1 MAFAP
6 KYDTAWTAIIKP
18 GIIAAGYRP
27 FRVDQQEHA
36 DKVDDLIM
44 AEIRRS
50 KFLVADFSGQRGGV
64 YFEAG
69 FAHGLGRPVIWMCC
83 DEEKDKLHFDTRQYN
98 HILYLDSA
106 DAQAKLRNRII
117 AMLGE
122 GAYKAEE

>member
-6 KYDTAWTAIIKP
+6 QYDTAWLAIIKP

-27 FRVDQQEHA
+27 FRVDLKEHA
-36 DKVDDLIM
+36 DKVDDIIM

-69 FAHGLGRPVIWMCC
+69 FAHGLGRPVIWMCH

-98 HILYLDSA
+98 HILYTDHA
-106 DAQAKLRNRII
+106 DAQKKLRNRIV
-117 AMLGE
+117 ALLGE
-122 GAYKAEE
+122 GTYKTGV